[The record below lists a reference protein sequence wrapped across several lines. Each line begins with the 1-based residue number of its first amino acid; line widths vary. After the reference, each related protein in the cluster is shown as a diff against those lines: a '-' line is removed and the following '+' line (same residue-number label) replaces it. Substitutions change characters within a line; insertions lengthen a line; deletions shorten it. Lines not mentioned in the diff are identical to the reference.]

1 MMIKIKNIIL
11 SILLLFSYLAVYPQ
25 VKAKSNLYLYFSPD
39 SNSYKLIRE
48 QTPSIINKQYFP
60 DKYEVFG
67 LDYTSDDGK
76 YYVSSIVFSTINI
89 NRYSVT
95 DSVSIKKLKIVP
107 FKNLRFLKGIYYDT
121 SDKKNF
127 PYARVFIIEQI
138 TKSQFKIIEV
148 HSYIGSDT
156 IQKRIINQK

>member
-1 MMIKIKNIIL
+1 M
-11 SILLLFSYLAVYPQ
+11 
-25 VKAKSNLYLYFSPD
+25 
-39 SNSYKLIRE
+39 
-48 QTPSIINKQYFP
+48 
-60 DKYEVFG
+60 
-67 LDYTSDDGK
+67 
-76 YYVSSIVFSTINI
+76 SSLVFSTINI

-127 PYARVFIIEQI
+127 PYAKVFIIEQI

-156 IQKRIINQK
+156 IQKRLIN